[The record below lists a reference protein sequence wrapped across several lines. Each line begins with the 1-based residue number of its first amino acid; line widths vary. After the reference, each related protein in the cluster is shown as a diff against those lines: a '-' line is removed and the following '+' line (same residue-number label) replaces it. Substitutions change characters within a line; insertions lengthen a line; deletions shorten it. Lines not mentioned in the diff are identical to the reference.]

1 MARREKL
8 RNRKLQ
14 DKTDREHRRL
24 VKAVN
29 AFLRVSAITDGSGVE
44 GGGGAWGGGADL
56 GRGVG
61 ANLERGAVD
70 MEQT

>member
-29 AFLRVSAITDGSGVE
+29 AFLRVSAITELGE
-44 GGGGAWGGGADL
+44 GAD
-56 GRGVG
+56 VC
-61 ANLERGAVD
+61 
-70 MEQT
+70 